1 MRLSDILRICRPHN
15 GAGESYLARRIQTD
29 HGGMIDAAGNVTI
42 RIGSPSVCFC
52 AHLDTVDWI
61 DGTKPVYRT
70 ADDLVYTAQS
80 ADCLGADDG
89 AGIFVLLRMIAAKT
103 PGLYV
108 FFAGEESGATG
119 SRAYRMP
126 PEIRAV
132 IALDRRGTDE
142 IITHQG
148 GERGASDTAADFIAA
163 HLEGYRP
170 SDRGT
175 FTDSKTFFPTI
186 SECFNLSIGYQ
197 HEHTSAEYLDLR
209 HIRALIPQM
218 IAAPWNDMPIERK
231 PEPAKSRTIRAWPKH
246 RQIIDD
252 LEAEAADRL
261 ETMKSYDLEA
271 EEWKEFSRLCMS
283 EDVR

>member
-15 GAGESYLARRIQTD
+15 GAGEAYLARRIQAD
-29 HGGMIDAAGNVTI
+29 HSGMMDAAGNVI
-42 RIGSPSVCFC
+42 VQIGTPTVCFC
-52 AHLDTVDWI
+52 AHLDTVDWQ

-70 ADDLVYTAQS
+70 ADDLIYTAQS

-103 PGLYV
+103 PGLYA
-108 FFAGEESGATG
+108 FFAGEEAGAVG
-119 SRAYRMP
+119 SRAYHMP
-126 PEIRAV
+126 QGIRAV
-132 IALDRRGTDE
+132 ISLDRRGTDE

-148 GERGASDTAADFIAA
+148 GERGASDTAAAWIAA
-163 HLEGYRP
+163 HLKGYRP
-170 SDRGT
+170 SDKGT

-186 SECFNLSIGYQ
+186 PECFNLSIGYQ
-197 HEHTSAEYLDLR
+197 HEHSSAEFLDLR

-218 IAAPWNDMPIERK
+218 NAAPWHDIPIERK
-231 PEPAKSRTIRAWPKH
+231 PEAAKPRHIPAWPTH

-261 ETMKSYDLEA
+261 ETMRNYELEA
-271 EEWKEFSRLCMS
+271 EEWREFSRLCMS
-283 EDVR
+283 EDTR